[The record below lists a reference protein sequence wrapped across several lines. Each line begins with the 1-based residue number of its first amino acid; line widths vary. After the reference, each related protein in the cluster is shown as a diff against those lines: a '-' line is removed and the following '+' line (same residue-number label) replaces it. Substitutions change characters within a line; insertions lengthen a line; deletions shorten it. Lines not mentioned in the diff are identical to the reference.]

1 MTAVTATPSTRR
13 AELPGVGLPDA
24 RRRDSALTK
33 GPQRVTSTAAAT
45 AVRIGRWVLITLAV
59 LVSLFPFYWMLR
71 TALAP
76 ADEVFFDGI
85 SLIPSKLDWAN
96 FARAWTQ
103 GNLGPAVL
111 NGVIVTVSILVLQLV
126 TCIPA
131 AYVLAKVKMRGVGIA
146 LAIVLGC
153 LLVPTQVT
161 LIPTF
166 IGVNLAGLGDSLP
179 GLVVPFMTSAFGIFL
194 LRQQMMSIPDSLM
207 EAARTDGLGH
217 LQTLRRVVIPMAAPG
232 IAAFSVFSVFTHWND
247 YMWPLLIARS
257 PSVATP
263 PLALAVFQQGDIGFD
278 YSALAAGAVIVTAPV
293 VILFLVAQR
302 RFVQGMSGAEIPG

>member
-1 MTAVTATPSTRR
+1 MNTRV
-13 AELPGVGLPDA
+13 L
-24 RRRDSALTK
+24 
-33 GPQRVTSTAAAT
+33 AA
-45 AVRIGRWVLITLAV
+45 IRWVLILIAII
-59 LVSLFPFYWMLR
+59 VSLFPFLWMLR

-76 ADEVFFDGI
+76 ADEINTTG
-85 SLIPSKLDWAN
+85 SNAIPSHLDWGN
-96 FARAWTQ
+96 FARAWTDA
-103 GNLGPAVL
+103 NLGQAVTTGL
-111 NGVIVTVSILVLQLV
+111 IVTIAILTLQLI

-131 AYVLAKVKMRGVGIA
+131 AYVLAKVKMRGVNLA

-161 LIPTF
+161 LIPLF
-166 IGVNLAGLGDSLP
+166 IGVNLAGLADTIP
-179 GLVVPFMTSAFGIFL
+179 GLIVPFMTSAFGIFL
-194 LRQQMMSIPDSLM
+194 LRQQMMSIPDGLL

-217 LQTLRRVVIPMAAPG
+217 FQTLIRIVIPLAGPG

-257 PSVATP
+257 PGAITP
-263 PLALAVFQQGDIGFD
+263 PLALAIFQQADTGFD

-293 VILFLVAQR
+293 VVLFLIAQR